1 MSDTQAQFAV
11 LKQTADPAV
20 VDAISQLIEKGD
32 DRQLNR
38 INLLDFAARTGLDEE
53 RVISAFL
60 HAARL
65 GLFDLNWNV
74 LCHACGGILE
84 TSAHIR
90 QGADEPHCSLCSIR
104 MKPTLDEM
112 IEVSFTVSPAVRP
125 IPAHHPESLPIWDY
139 VRQI

>member
-20 VDAISQLIEKGD
+20 VDAISQLIEKGH
-32 DRQLNR
+32 DRELNR

-74 LCHACGGILE
+74 LCPGCGGVL
-84 TSAHIR
+84 
-90 QGADEPHCSLCSIR
+90 GANA
-104 MKPTLDEM
+104 TLK
-112 IEVSFTVSPAVRP
+112 TVRREEYECA
-125 IPAHHPESLPIWDY
+125 L
-139 VRQI
+139 